1 MQRHRNQCVGLAEK
15 FVPSP
20 TDPVA
25 HHWCK
30 VKPVA
35 IFECVHQR
43 ARNLVETHRCA
54 SAIIG
59 RRVGNR
65 LHRQDARSG
74 VIDEGRAQ
82 PLAIGSRNERQ
93 FGPACRTQPAA
104 LDRLTARRT
113 KWRQR
118 EIEHAPQH
126 RMGDAAGT
134 LERSRENIA
143 GGQH

>member
-1 MQRHRNQCVGLAEK
+1 M
-15 FVPSP
+15 PD
-20 TDPVA
+20 T
-25 HHWCK
+25 
-30 VKPVA
+30 
-35 IFECVHQR
+35 
-43 ARNLVETHRCA
+43 AR
-54 SAIIG
+54 
-59 RRVGNR
+59 
-65 LHRQDARSG
+65 
-74 VIDEGRAQ
+74 
-82 PLAIGSRNERQ
+82 
-93 FGPACRTQPAA
+93 A